1 MQRLLQLL
9 PFAHQRVKAVFV
21 LALLA
26 GSVSALRAQTN
37 IIYPADAGVINVRN
51 APYNAKG
58 DGVTDDTQAIQ
69 AALSAAGGH
78 AIVYVPNGTYL
89 VSNTLKWNNGN
100 PADNGGWR
108 AFLSMQGQSRAGTV
122 IKLKN
127 ATFTD
132 PANPQAVIMT
142 ASGDCCGNY
151 NDANGEGNQ
160 AFENSISYL
169 TVDVG
174 AGNPGA
180 IGVDYQ
186 VSNWGGMREV
196 TIRSSDAAKA
206 GFCGINLLRR
216 DNGPGI
222 IEKVSIDGFQYGI
235 RAGQE
240 IAQFTLEHISLSGQ
254 SVVGIEDR
262 EAVLAIRKLT
272 SVNAVP
278 AVRVSSQALLNL
290 LEADLTGGSPAHSAI
305 EFVNPESRGYLRGI
319 TTSGYASAVR
329 SRGTVVAGA
338 SVGEWLSD
346 PALKLNPTDKLSLN
360 LPIEETPVY
369 FDSNLSNWASVGPSN
384 GTDDTQAIQ
393 AAMNS
398 GKGTV
403 YFPAGDYRY
412 SNTIT
417 VPPGVKHILGMGNV
431 LRSTVD
437 LGGKPLFRFTG
448 GTSSDL
454 TVVERFEL
462 NSRGGYLVE
471 HASPRTVV
479 MKAIGNFD
487 GDAYRN
493 QPGAGKLFINDVA
506 IRGWYFDHP
515 QQIWARQ
522 FNPEGD
528 ATYVVNNGATMW
540 VLGFKVENSETLF
553 ETRNGGSTEA
563 LGGVTYTFGDRGK
576 PAIINNGS
584 RVALSFAGT
593 TYVPNGVYSVLAR
606 ETSGSETKDLGIGS
620 AYGGRTYS
628 VPMYIGEAAPSTAP
642 YRLNAGGGQIN
653 PYAQNQYF
661 SGNTGTFFTSDPVDV
676 TGVTNPA
683 PQPVY
688 QSELNDLTGP
698 GGTFTYNIPYL
709 APGGS
714 YQVRLHF
721 VERFFTAAGGRK
733 FHVDLN
739 GSRVLTDFDIF
750 AAAGARN
757 KAIVR
762 EFTAT
767 ANAAG
772 RVVITFTTVLDRALV
787 NGIEILGAGQPS
799 GPLPGTGTGLKAE
812 YFNNKFLTAP
822 SVLTRTDATVNFDFG
837 GVSPAAGVNADNFS
851 ARWTGQVEAPV
862 TGSYTFS
869 TVSDDGVR
877 LWVNGVQVINN
888 WTDHAPTLDNGAA
901 ITLTAGQKYDIRMEF
916 FESAGGAVARL
927 LWAYPGQ
934 AQQVVPQT
942 RLYPAPTL
950 SAGTGLRAQYYDNID
965 LTNLKVTR
973 TDPTINF
980 VWGNGSPDPSIGGD
994 TFSARWTGQIEPLYS
1009 ETYTFYLT
1017 GDDGNRLWINGQLL
1031 IDKWQDGYNTNPA
1044 TIALQGGQKYDIRV
1058 EYYENTVTADIN
1070 LQWSSAR
1077 QNREVVPQRQLYLPA
1092 SPGTRVAADE
1102 PAGVSLTDLRV
1113 YPNPASGRATVGFVP
1128 QSSGPVALRLYNA
1141 QGKLVQ
1147 RLYEGQAEAGVAQQH
1162 TVQGQA
1168 LKDGLYM
1175 IRLNTA
1181 TGTVSRKLV
1190 ISK

>member
-9 PFAHQRVKAVFV
+9 SFAHRRVNAVLV
-21 LALLA
+21 LALFV

-37 IIYPADAGVINVRN
+37 IVYPADAGVINVRN

-69 AALSAAGGH
+69 AALTAAGGH

-89 VSNTLKWNNGN
+89 VSNTLRWNNGN

-108 AFLSMQGQSRAGTV
+108 AFLSMQGQSRAGTI
-122 IKLKN
+122 IKLRN

-132 PANPQAVIMT
+132 PANPRAVIMT
-142 ASGDCCGNY
+142 GSRDDSNAY

-160 AFENSISYL
+160 AFENSISHL

-174 AGNPGA
+174 SGNPGA

-206 GFCGINLLRR
+206 GFCGISLLRR

-222 IEKVSIDGFQYGI
+222 IEKVSVDGFQYGI

-272 SVNAVP
+272 SVNTVP
-278 AVRVSSQALLNL
+278 AVRASSQALLNL
-290 LEADLTGGSPAHSAI
+290 LEANLTGGSPAHSAI

-329 SRGTVVAGA
+329 SRGTTVAGA
-338 SVGEWLSD
+338 TVGEWLSD
-346 PALKLNPTDKLSLN
+346 PALKLNPTSKLSLN
-360 LPIEETPVY
+360 LPIEDTPAY
-369 FDSNLSNWASVGPSN
+369 FDSNLSNWASVGPRS
-384 GTDDTQAIQ
+384 GGDDTQAIQ

-398 GKGTV
+398 GKSTV
-403 YFPAGDYRY
+403 YFPAGDYNY

-417 VPPGVKHILGMGNV
+417 VPPSVKHILGMGNV
-431 LRSTVD
+431 LRSTGD

-479 MKAIGNFD
+479 LQAIGNFD

-493 QPGAGKLFINDVA
+493 QPGAGKFFINDVS
-506 IRGWYFDHP
+506 IRGWYFDNP

-553 ETRNGGSTEA
+553 ETRNGGQHRSPRR
-563 LGGVTYTFGDRGK
+563 LYLHVRG
-576 PAIINNGS
+576 PGQAGHHQQRFES
-584 RVALSFAGT
+584 SPVLRGHHVRAQRRVQRAG
-593 TYVPNGVYSVLAR
+593 AR
-606 ETSGSETKDLGIGS
+606 NQRVRNQGPWHRQRLC
-620 AYGGRTYS
+620 GGRTYS

-653 PYAQNQYF
+653 PYSQNQYS
-661 SGNTGTFFTSDPVDV
+661 SGNTGTFFTGDPVDV

-709 APGGS
+709 TPGGS

-721 VERFFTAAGGRK
+721 VERFFTAAGG
-733 FHVDLN
+733 
-739 GSRVLTDFDIF
+739 
-750 AAAGARN
+750 
-757 KAIVR
+757 
-762 EFTAT
+762 
-767 ANAAG
+767 
-772 RVVITFTTVLDRALV
+772 
-787 NGIEILGAGQPS
+787 
-799 GPLPGTGTGLKAE
+799 
-812 YFNNKFLTAP
+812 
-822 SVLTRTDATVNFDFG
+822 
-837 GVSPAAGVNADNFS
+837 
-851 ARWTGQVEAPV
+851 
-862 TGSYTFS
+862 
-869 TVSDDGVR
+869 
-877 LWVNGVQVINN
+877 
-888 WTDHAPTLDNGAA
+888 
-901 ITLTAGQKYDIRMEF
+901 
-916 FESAGGAVARL
+916 
-927 LWAYPGQ
+927 
-934 AQQVVPQT
+934 PQIP
-942 RLYPAPTL
+942 R
-950 SAGTGLRAQYYDNID
+950 G
-965 LTNLKVTR
+965 
-973 TDPTINF
+973 
-980 VWGNGSPDPSIGGD
+980 
-994 TFSARWTGQIEPLYS
+994 
-1009 ETYTFYLT
+1009 
-1017 GDDGNRLWINGQLL
+1017 
-1031 IDKWQDGYNTNPA
+1031 
-1044 TIALQGGQKYDIRV
+1044 
-1058 EYYENTVTADIN
+1058 
-1070 LQWSSAR
+1070 
-1077 QNREVVPQRQLYLPA
+1077 PQRQ
-1092 SPGTRVAADE
+1092 PGTDRLRHLRGGRGPE
-1102 PAGVSLTDLRV
+1102 QGHRPGIYGHGQRGPAGWSSPLRR
-1113 YPNPASGRATVGFVP
+1113 YWT
-1128 QSSGPVALRLYNA
+1128 GPW
-1141 QGKLVQ
+1141 
-1147 RLYEGQAEAGVAQQH
+1147 
-1162 TVQGQA
+1162 
-1168 LKDGLYM
+1168 
-1175 IRLNTA
+1175 
-1181 TGTVSRKLV
+1181 
-1190 ISK
+1190 